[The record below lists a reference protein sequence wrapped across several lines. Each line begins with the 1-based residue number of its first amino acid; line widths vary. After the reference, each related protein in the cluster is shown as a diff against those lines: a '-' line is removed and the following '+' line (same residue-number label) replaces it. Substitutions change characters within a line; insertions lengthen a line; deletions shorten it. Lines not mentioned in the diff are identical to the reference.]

1 MKIRNKLKGRIE
13 RLSRYKDVYCV
24 LGKGGRGMV
33 IGDAFM
39 DVKGVTAYCYGPNY
53 LVIAYE
59 DLTLDV
65 YTIGLKLIK
74 SFKMFTTRKI
84 TFIKILSTPANY

>member
-1 MKIRNKLKGRIE
+1 
-13 RLSRYKDVYCV
+13 
-24 LGKGGRGMV
+24 MV
-33 IGDAFM
+33 IGDTFM
-39 DVKGVTAYCYGPNY
+39 DIKGVTAYCYGPNY

-74 SFKMFTTRKI
+74 SLKMFTNRKI
-84 TFIKILSTPANY
+84 TFLKILSTPANYENIILMSHCGTDLLVHRI